1 VSYWW
6 IAFWLIEGA
15 IAVYL
20 ISQHFSN
27 KRPTSMDVA
36 MGDEIGNLIL
46 VAFGILLS
54 VVAFTIFAWQHFRFS
69 P

>member
-1 VSYWW
+1 MSIWL
-6 IAFWLIEGA
+6 IAFWVIEGA

-36 MGDEIGNLIL
+36 MGDEIGNLVLVGFGVLLGL
-46 VAFGILLS
+46 VAF
-54 VVAFTIFAWQHFRFS
+54 AIFAWHHFRFS